1 MFETD
6 DYGNSFFTSL
16 KSLEGY
22 TPVKCTATSEFY
34 ILKGKTVKMV
44 KENLSPRFGMKYAI
58 YAPVKEGDPLS
69 GRFYPREF
77 RERPD
82 YTEFVKSLLPY
93 ILDGNLYL
101 LFTQAEI
108 DETRDMLRRLY
119 KSYHKRD
126 GVLNYKTQYLPL
138 LSAHIYREWYEKN
151 KRGESNY
158 ETSLMLMEQRI
169 KSLWELQS
177 EKPS

>member
-6 DYGNSFFTSL
+6 EHGNTFFTSL
-16 KSLEGY
+16 KSLEGI
-22 TPVKCTATSEFY
+22 TPIKCTSTSEFY
-34 ILKGKTVKMV
+34 TLKGKVVKMV
-44 KENLSPRFGMKYAI
+44 KKNIVPRFGMKYAI
-58 YAPVKEGDPLS
+58 YAPPVEGDGLS
-69 GRFYPREF
+69 CKYYVREF

-82 YTEFVKSLLPY
+82 YKEYVKSLRTY
-93 ILDGNLYL
+93 ILDGNLFL

-108 DETRDMLRRLY
+108 DDIRDMLRRLY

-138 LSAHIYREWYEKN
+138 LESSIYREWHERFKKN
-151 KRGESNY
+151 ESNY
-158 ETSLMLMEQRI
+158 QTSLMLIDKRI
-169 KSLWELQS
+169 KGLWELQN